1 MEADQ
6 RFLILCGGEIL
17 AVAAGNLA
25 VALILQILI
34 LAVFLDDR
42 RGYPVFIAAAALY
55 AAAVAISGH
64 ILLPLLALASRSGA
78 ATSPSPSTITGS
90 RSGQEVPHGPQTTP
104 TGEVSSSSSRPR
116 SSSSLQP

>member
-64 ILLPLLALASRSGA
+64 ILLPLLALGVALGCGYLALTLYDYRLTLWAGGA
-78 ATSPSPSTITGS
+78 T
-90 RSGQEVPHGPQTTP
+90 
-104 TGEVSSSSSRPR
+104 
-116 SSSSLQP
+116 